1 MGWPLA
7 SKSSVLPA
15 ALYLLPPP
23 SARILQQLFKIK
35 RRETPQTLVED
46 TCSEVLICTAVKE
59 DVFQSFI
66 CQVLTVVEE
75 YRSVSSEIH
84 LRGKM
89 PYFTYFDYS

>member
-23 SARILQQLFKIK
+23 LARILQQLFKIK
-35 RRETPQTLVED
+35 RRETPQTLVD

-89 PYFTYFDYS
+89 IFYLL

>member
-23 SARILQQLFKIK
+23 SARILLLQQLFKIK
-35 RRETPQTLVED
+35 RRETPQTLVD
-46 TCSEVLICTAVKE
+46 TCSVLICTAVKE

-89 PYFTYFDYS
+89 IFYLL